1 MSSLWFNDRQQ
12 KFLFMRII
20 IDATR
25 TNHCKCF
32 IRTGVTRKRHLIL
45 QHLFRSMG
53 VWHLFMQNKR
63 VRRLKPNS
71 NCLLFK
77 RGAMR
82 ALGCVF
88 DSIRHIYSLSGE
100 RRNCSWRHCVLQCL
114 YSKTAQKRLT
124 YMTMTSLEEISMW
137 NHYFEPRIHLYPHYP
152 EIN

>member
-63 VRRLKPNS
+63 IRRLKPNS

-82 ALGCVF
+82 ALGCVWFYLTHIQPLWRAEELFLTPLCFTMFIFQNCAKTF
-88 DSIRHIYSLSGE
+88 DVYDHDLIGGNKHVKSLF
-100 RRNCSWRHCVLQCL
+100 R
-114 YSKTAQKRLT
+114 AQDS
-124 YMTMTSLEEISMW
+124 SL
-137 NHYFEPRIHLYPHYP
+137 PHYS
-152 EIN
+152 ETN